1 MAKSTTQTRRKSTS
15 SRTPQGR
22 VKPPMKK
29 QKLAKYESEE
39 EESSN
44 DEDADE
50 YQVQESS
57 EEAESEP
64 ETLKS
69 DDLDDD
75 DTPSSKKRKRSSP
88 TKQSQKK
95 QASSPR
101 KRGVAKG
108 AAKKRKVANNDEDA
122 FSDVSVEEGQEI
134 VGRIVQAPKEGR
146 VPPGR
151 ISQNTFNFL
160 GQLADPECNDREWFK
175 LHEPVY
181 RLAEKEW
188 VDFIDTLVPKI
199 AEVDDQLPHLPAKDV
214 IHRIYR
220 DIRFSN
226 DKTPYKTNFSASM
239 SRSGRKGV
247 FAGYHVSSKSFL
259 INAQYHDVT
268 NLNIS
273 QYAPEI
279 RVLLEPGLG
288 ALERMNLLQSGKQ
301 IFSV

>member
-15 SRTPQGR
+15 SRTPQGK

-101 KRGVAKG
+101 KRGAAKG
-108 AAKKRKVANNDEDA
+108 AKKRKVANNDEDA

-247 FAGYHVSSKSFL
+247 FAGYHV
-259 INAQYHDVT
+259 
-268 NLNIS
+268 
-273 QYAPEI
+273 
-279 RVLLEPGLG
+279 
-288 ALERMNLLQSGKQ
+288 
-301 IFSV
+301 